1 VTSARVMTRFR
12 RASPCAHPR
21 IPAKSS
27 LGIHRVGS
35 LTRYFHV
42 SGMYFTFSSNRT
54 ITVPLR
60 TPGLG
65 TRRTLLHRGSSV
77 KAGVTVVASGEK
89 HRRASSDAIHKEIN
103 MGTRENTLGPAEYSL
118 PLVITASSVGT
129 MIEWYD
135 FYIFG
140 SLATVLS
147 PKFYPPGNN
156 TFAYFAYLA
165 TFAVGF
171 IVRPFGA
178 IVFGRI
184 GDLVGRKYAFLVTLS
199 VMGLSTALIGFLP
212 VYATAGWF
220 SPVALI
226 AIRVLQGLALG
237 GEYGGAAVY
246 VGEHS
251 PDGRRGFY
259 TSFIQITA
267 TLGLF
272 VSIIVIIVTRANMSA
287 EAFSAWGWR
296 IPFLVSIVLVAIS
309 LYIRLRLRES
319 PIFTSIKSTGRASIQ
334 PLKDAFA
341 KWDNLK
347 QVLISLFGA
356 TAGQGVVWYTGQFY
370 ALFYMQSI
378 LKMNAKTVNYIM
390 VVALALGMPLFV
402 LFGWLSDKIGRKK
415 IMMAGCL
422 LAVVT
427 YIPIY
432 HAMQSAAGNNVVTVK
447 STHNAVTGAISL
459 TPMTTDATG
468 AIVAAKEAANPDFMM
483 LVILVLVQ
491 VFYVCMVYGPIAA
504 FLVELFPARV
514 RYTSLSL
521 PYHIGNGVF
530 GGLLPLIGLSICAQ
544 TGNIY
549 AGLYY
554 PMVVAGIT
562 FVIGSL
568 LLRETHGTKIWDE
581 VHNQPA
587 AASPTPAD

>member
-1 VTSARVMTRFR
+1 
-12 RASPCAHPR
+12 
-21 IPAKSS
+21 
-27 LGIHRVGS
+27 
-35 LTRYFHV
+35 
-42 SGMYFTFSSNRT
+42 
-54 ITVPLR
+54 
-60 TPGLG
+60 
-65 TRRTLLHRGSSV
+65 
-77 KAGVTVVASGEK
+77 
-89 HRRASSDAIHKEIN
+89 
-103 MGTRENTLGPAEYSL
+103 MGTQAQVLGGGQEHARYSL

-140 SLATVLS
+140 SLAAVLS

-171 IVRPFGA
+171 LVRPFGA
-178 IVFGRI
+178 IVFGRV
-184 GDLVGRKYAFLVTLS
+184 GDLIGRKYAFLVTLS
-199 VMGLSTALIGFLP
+199 IMGFSTALIGLLP
-212 VYATAGWF
+212 TYKTAGWF
-220 SPVALI
+220 SPIALI
-226 AIRVLQGLALG
+226 AIRVFQGLALG

-251 PDGRRGFY
+251 PDGKRGFY

-272 VSIIVIIVTRANMSA
+272 VSILVIIITRANMTPA
-287 EAFSAWGWR
+287 AFDDWGWR
-296 IPFLVSIVLVAIS
+296 IPFLVSIVLVIIS
-309 LYIRLRLRES
+309 LYIRLKLKES
-319 PIFTSIKSTGRASIQ
+319 PIFTSIKSTGKASLQ
-334 PLKDAFA
+334 PLTDAFM
-341 KWDNLK
+341 KWGNLK
-347 QVLISLFGA
+347 QVLLSLFGA

-378 LKMNAKTVNYIM
+378 LKVNAKTVNYI
-390 VVALALGMPLFV
+390 VVIALALAMPMFTF
-402 LFGWLSDKIGRKK
+402 FGWLSDKIGRKK

-447 STHNAVTGAISL
+447 STTNPVTGQISL
-459 TPMTTDATG
+459 TPMTTDPTG
-468 AIVAAKEAANPDFMM
+468 AQVPAKEAPSPNFWK
-483 LVILVLVQ
+483 LVALVFVQ
-491 VFYVCMVYGPIAA
+491 VLYVCMVYGPIAA
-504 FLVELFPARV
+504 FLVELFPAKV

-530 GGLLPLIGLSICAQ
+530 GGMLPLIGLSICAS

-554 PMVVAGIT
+554 PMIVAGIT
-562 FVIGSL
+562 FVVGSL

-581 VHNQPA
+581 VGGQPA
-587 AASPTPAD
+587 HISGD